1 MPLIT
6 TDSDYALSVEQK
18 TFWLEHG
25 YLKIPQCFTRE
36 ASDAFTSSIWTRL
49 GMSPTDKSTWTT
61 EKINMPGHSVI
72 SAKEFAPK
80 AWAAMCELVGGED
93 RIADWCKDW
102 RDSFIPNLGRPE
114 YSADDELDLR
124 QLTDWHNDGD
134 FFVHFL
140 DSPEQALLIIPLFS
154 DINPK
159 GGGTAL
165 CTDGIGLVAKRLV
178 RTLHSFP
185 ILRHY

>member
-1 MPLIT
+1 MSTRPPTGNMPLIK
-6 TDSDYALSVEQK
+6 DEDYRLTEEQK
-18 TFWLEHG
+18 QFWLEHG
-25 YLKIPQCFTRE
+25 YIKIPQCFTRE
-36 ASDAFTSSIWTRL
+36 AADSFTSSIWTRL

-61 EKINMPGHSVI
+61 EKTNMPGHSVI

-93 RIADWCKDW
+93 KIAEWCKDW
-102 RDSFIPNLGRPE
+102 RDSFIPNFGRPE
-114 YSADDELDLR
+114 YSADDELDFR

-134 FFVHFL
+134 FFIHFL

-154 DINPK
+154 DIKPK

-165 CTDGIGLVAKRLV
+165 CTDGVGLVAKRLV
-178 RTLHSFP
+178 R
-185 ILRHY
+185 